1 MRSSF
6 QRRLLA
12 STLLLGLTTPAFA
25 QTADDADEGT
35 IVVTGSRIARPD
47 LQQAS
52 PIAIVSAQELK
63 LSGKVNVEAIIND
76 LPQLVPS
83 ATGASNNPGGGV
95 STADL
100 RGLGANRTL
109 VLVNGR
115 RYIS

>member
-52 PIAIVSAQELK
+52 PIAIVHNPPGDRSFSSLT
-63 LSGKVNVEAIIND
+63 SGI
-76 LPQLVPS
+76 
-83 ATGASNNPGGGV
+83 TASNTL
-95 STADL
+95 STSVVRED
-100 RGLGANRTL
+100 GSESKTCETTL
-109 VLVNGR
+109 
-115 RYIS
+115 